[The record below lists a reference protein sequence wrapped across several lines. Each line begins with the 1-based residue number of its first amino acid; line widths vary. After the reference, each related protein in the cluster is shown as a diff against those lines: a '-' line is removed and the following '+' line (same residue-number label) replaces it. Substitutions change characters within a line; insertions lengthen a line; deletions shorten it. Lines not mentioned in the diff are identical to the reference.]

1 MDLFL
6 AYFFVLL
13 LEILIIFFVTVIFL
27 DGGPKQRHWPPDHVS
42 TLSRTRSTEA
52 ITANGNGT
60 IPNGRLQHNGVIR
73 GPGGLHEDIEFPSA
87 AKTLT
92 RRKPVTWMRPHVSY
106 IIFTEKMFIY
116 IFLIDYHP
124 LVK

>member
-1 MDLFL
+1 MDILFFCF
-6 AYFFVLL
+6 ASWNSNK
-13 LEILIIFFVTVIFL
+13 FFVTVLLL

-73 GPGGLHEDIEFPSA
+73 GPGGLHEDLEFPSA

-106 IIFTEKMFIY
+106 IIFTEKCLFTFFI
-116 IFLIDYHP
+116 FNRLP
-124 LVK
+124 SSCK